1 MRKLVNQKSSF
12 WAGESFFDDEVD
24 VITGQKRSSND
35 VVALAAYRNSIANFV
50 RIVTQQ
56 NVPVKFNT
64 AGDSYTDG
72 KSVVIS
78 AKLSDK
84 EFDHAVGLAL
94 HEGSHV
100 VKSNFDLVR
109 NIRLTYQNKY
119 GVHDHKEA
127 GIVKDLLNIVEDRR
141 IDKWVISTAPG
152 YQGYYHALYAKY
164 FNTSIINKGL
174 ESSEYRDETWESY
187 FFRICN
193 ITNPN
198 RDLDALKGLR
208 AIWSELDLRAIDRLK
223 STEDALDV
231 AFNIYDIVRSHLD
244 VAEKEQKKE
253 DESGQGQEGEGQ
265 GGDDG
270 DGEGQEGDD
279 QVRSG
284 NTKDAG
290 IGDGEGTVGDDDDG
304 EAADGSEAEV
314 GNEGGMNAG
323 SGNESESDSDHPELS
338 DRQKVMLENAI
349 KKQKEFQDGVTRKK
363 KVSKQDA
370 KAIKAAQEADAK
382 IVDLETK
389 SNWGAANKHRV
400 MVLPRVTNEM
410 LESNALDIGMIMTG
424 KWGIE
429 SRGAKNNLE
438 SIAKGFI
445 MGQRLGK
452 KLKARNEDKSLKYNR
467 LRSGSIDKRRISNLG
482 FGTGTVFQ
490 KVETMLYDDA
500 AIHISIDASSSMR
513 GKNWSQSVT
522 MASAIAKAA
531 SMIEGLD
538 VVISVRASDWIGN
551 TSGERPI
558 IMVTYDS
565 TKDNIARFR
574 KVMTQIRPQGC
585 TPEGLCFEAI
595 QNQLIAMK
603 KGKEGYFL
611 NLSDGMPGANN
622 YDGQAAR
629 QHTRD
634 QVNMMKKNGLHV
646 LSYYVSESDYKCES
660 TVAAFK
666 FMYGADARFVNVE
679 SVADIANT
687 MNAKFLVPKG

>member
-24 VITGQKRSSND
+24 VITGQKRDSND

-56 NVPVKFNT
+56 NVPVKFQS

-84 EFDHAVGLAL
+84 EFDYAVGLAL

-100 VKSNFDLVR
+100 VKSNFDVVR
-109 NIRLTYQNKY
+109 DLSITYQNKY
-119 GVHDHKEA
+119 GVYDRQECD
-127 GIVKDLLNIVEDRR
+127 IVKDLLNIVEDRR
-141 IDKWVISTAPG
+141 IDKWVMSTAPG

-174 ESSEYRDETWESY
+174 ASSEYRDETWESY

-208 AIWSELDLRAIDRLK
+208 AIWSELDLRTIDRLK
-223 STEDALDV
+223 STKDALDV
-231 AFNIYDIVRSHLD
+231 AFNIYDIVSSHLD
-244 VAEKEQKKE
+244 VAEKEQEKE
-253 DESGQGQEGEGQ
+253 DESGQGQEGEGESQ
-265 GGDDG
+265 

-279 QVRSG
+279 QFRSG
-284 NTKDAG
+284 NNKDAG
-290 IGDGEGTVGDDDDG
+290 TGDGEGEAGGDDDG
-304 EAADGSEAEV
+304 ETADGSEAES

-323 SGNESESDSDHPELS
+323 SGNESEAGSDHPELS
-338 DRQKVMLENAI
+338 DRQKQMLENAI
-349 KKQKEFQDGVTRKK
+349 KKQKEFQDGETRKK
-363 KVSKQDA
+363 KVTKKDA
-370 KAIKAAQEADAK
+370 SAIQAAQEANAE

-389 SNWGAANKHRV
+389 GDWGSVYKHRV
-400 MVLPRVTNEM
+400 MVLPKVTDEM
-410 LESNALDIGMIMTG
+410 LENNALHIGMITPG
-424 KWGIE
+424 QYGRNGRSAE
-429 SRGAKNNLE
+429 NNLE

-482 FGTGTVFQ
+482 YGTGTVFQ

-513 GKNWSQSVT
+513 GKNWDQSVT

-538 VVISVRASDWIGN
+538 VVISVRASDWVGGAD
-551 TSGERPI
+551 SERPI

-565 TKDNIARFR
+565 TKDNIARYR

-595 QNQLIAMK
+595 QKQLIAMK

-611 NLSDGMPGANN
+611 NLSDGMPGANGYN
-622 YDGQAAR
+622 GQAAR

-634 QVNMMKKNGLHV
+634 QVKMMRKSGLHV
-646 LSYYVSESDYKCES
+646 LSYYVSDSDYKCES
-660 TVAAFK
+660 TMEAFK
-666 FMYGADARFVNVE
+666 LMYGADARFVNVE

-687 MNAKFLVPKG
+687 MNAKFLVPKA

>member
-24 VITGQKRSSND
+24 VITGLKRSSND

-56 NVPVKFNT
+56 NVPVKFNA

-100 VKSNFDLVR
+100 VKSNFDVVKDLS
-109 NIRLTYQNKY
+109 ITYQNKY
-119 GVHDHKEA
+119 GVYDRKEC

-141 IDKWVISTAPG
+141 IDKWVMSTAPG

-174 ESSEYRDETWESY
+174 ASSEYRDETWESY

-193 ITNPN
+193 ITNPI

-208 AIWSELDLRAIDRLK
+208 AIWSELDLRTIDRLK
-223 STEDALDV
+223 STKDALDV

-244 VAEKEQKKE
+244 VAEKENGNGNE
-253 DESGQGQEGEGQ
+253 QGQDGDGQ

-270 DGEGQEGDD
+270 AGEGQEGDD
-279 QVRSG
+279 QVSSG

-290 IGDGEGTVGDDDDG
+290 IGDGEGTVGDDDG

-314 GNEGGMNAG
+314 GNESGMNAG
-323 SGNESESDSDHPELS
+323 SGNETEAGSDHPELS
-338 DRQKVMLENAI
+338 DRQKKMLENAI
-349 KKQKEFQDGVTRKK
+349 KKQKEFQDGETRKK

-389 SNWGAANKHRV
+389 SNWGRVDKHRV

-410 LESNALDIGMIMTG
+410 LESNALDVGMIMSG
-424 KWGIE
+424 KWGLE
-429 SRGAKNNLE
+429 SRAAENNLE

-482 FGTGTVFQ
+482 YGTGTVFQ

-513 GKNWSQSVT
+513 GRNWDQSVT

-538 VVISVRASDWIGN
+538 VVISVRASDRIGN

-574 KVMTQIRPQGC
+574 TVMTQIRPHGV

-611 NLSDGMPGANN
+611 NLSDGMPGASN

-660 TVAAFK
+660 TIAAFK